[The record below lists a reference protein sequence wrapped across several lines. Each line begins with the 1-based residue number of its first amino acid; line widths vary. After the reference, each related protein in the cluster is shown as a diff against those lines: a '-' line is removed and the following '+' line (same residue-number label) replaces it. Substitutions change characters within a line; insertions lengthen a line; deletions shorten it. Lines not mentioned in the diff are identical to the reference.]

1 MYDRLKVIYQNY
13 SRIIT
18 CTQTDH
24 VDIFSNGLDL
34 QPLSQGLENVIVYIF
49 CPFPQLHNVNNVQF
63 AMSTKKR
70 KVAYHHFLTLEG
82 GMGVL
87 ALIL

>member
-1 MYDRLKVIYQNY
+1 
-13 SRIIT
+13 
-18 CTQTDH
+18 
-24 VDIFSNGLDL
+24 VDILSNGVEL

-49 CPFPQLHNVNNVQF
+49 CSSSQLYNVNNAQF

-70 KVAYHHFLTLEG
+70 KVAYHHFLTLKG
-82 GMGVL
+82 GMGLL